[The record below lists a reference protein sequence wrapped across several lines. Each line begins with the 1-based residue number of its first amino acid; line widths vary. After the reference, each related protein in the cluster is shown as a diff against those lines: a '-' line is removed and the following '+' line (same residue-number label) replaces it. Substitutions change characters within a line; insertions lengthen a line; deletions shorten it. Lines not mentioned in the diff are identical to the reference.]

1 MTRLHTHVDTASES
15 YRRNHAEMTRRVQAL
30 RELTHKVR
38 HERPQRDLDRL
49 HRQKKLTVRERLD
62 LLLDP
67 GTPFLELSTL
77 AANRAYE
84 GEVHGANGLVVLL
97 AHRRE

>member
-1 MTRLHTHVDTASES
+1 MTH
-15 YRRNHAEMTRRVQAL
+15 RVQAL

-38 HERPQRDLDRL
+38 HERPARDLERL
-49 HRQKKLTVRERLD
+49 HRQKKLTVRERID

-77 AANRAYE
+77 AANTAYG
-84 GEVHGANGLVVLL
+84 GEVPGAGCD
-97 AHRRE
+97 RRASASCRGAKSSSMPTTPASRAAPGIR